1 VPVAR
6 RPSFPWAAPTW
17 PDGVE
22 LPPLE
27 RTVGVDYDT
36 AWSRRYGVRVARAAL
51 LDWVARPVVRALA
64 SPRVEGLD
72 RIEHLDA
79 PAIFAANHASHADL
93 PLVLSILPP
102 RFRHRTLVGAAADYF
117 FDTRWK
123 AALWSFTIAAIPI
136 ERQRVS
142 RRSADEARHLLS
154 QGWSLVIFPEG
165 GRTPDGWA
173 RPFRPG
179 GAAYLAT
186 RSGLPLVPMYLEG
199 TRRILPRGSGKLRP
213 SSTRVCIGRP
223 LWPEEGE
230 DARRLTARLEA
241 AVAALADET
250 ATDWWSARRR
260 SAAGRTPTLGGP
272 AADAW
277 RRTWALGDDRRPLSG
292 DGAARQSW
300 PLRSRSGAARRR

>member
-1 VPVAR
+1 V
-6 RPSFPWAAPTW
+6 
-17 PDGVE
+17 D

-123 AALWSFTIAAIPI
+123 AALWSFAIAAIPI

-142 RRSADEARHLLS
+142 RRSAEEARQLLS
-154 QGWSLVIFPEG
+154 RGWSLVIFPEG

-199 TRRILPRGSGKLRP
+199 TRRILPRGSGTLRP
-213 SSTRVCIGRP
+213 SSTRVCVGRP
-223 LWPEEGE
+223 LWPEDGE

-272 AADAW
+272 VAGAW
-277 RRTWALGDDRRPLSG
+277 RRAWALGDDRADRRGNG
-292 DGAARQSW
+292 DGSPRRW
-300 PLRSRSGAARRR
+300 PLTHRGR

>member
-1 VPVAR
+1 V
-6 RPSFPWAAPTW
+6 
-17 PDGVE
+17 D

-102 RFRHRTLVGAAADYF
+102 RFRHRALVGAAADYF

-123 AALWSFTIAAIPI
+123 AALWSFSIAAIPI

-165 GRTPDGWA
+165 GRTPDGWG

-199 TRRILPRGSGKLRP
+199 TRRILPRGSGTLRP
-213 SSTRVCIGRP
+213 GSTRVCIGRP
-223 LWPEEGE
+223 LWPEDGE

-241 AVAALADET
+241 AVATLADET

-272 AADAW
+272 AVGAW
-277 RRTWALGDDRRPLSG
+277 RRTWALGDDDRPERRDNG
-292 DGAARQSW
+292 DGSRRRW
-300 PLRSRSGAARRR
+300 PLAHRGR